1 MKFTNKMG
9 RVKWAVHRKKRRN
22 PGCKF
27 YPPSAPYYLRVRYS
41 LYTFYHGIRHRRKP
55 LPLASRVTPRPRFHS
70 HIEMQPRYPNRDEFS
85 GFQKSTSRR
94 FDGGRIAPVSAILGE
109 SSSERERG
117 NKNEKESD
125 REKEREGRGRGR
137 RKDMNRMFLTEIWT
151 IVRDYY
157 LNLFLYC
164 INNLC
169 YDYS

>member
-55 LPLASRVTPRPRFHS
+55 LPLASRVTPRPRHHS

-109 SSSERERG
+109 SRKREREW
-117 NKNEKESD
+117 EKEW
-125 REKEREGRGRGR
+125 R
-137 RKDMNRMFLTEIWT
+137 RKRKRRKEEEGKTWFECFWQRFEFMHTFYWERLLSK
-151 IVRDYY
+151 V
-157 LNLFLYC
+157 LFLM
-164 INNLC
+164 LH
-169 YDYS
+169 